1 VNVTIENLSPCKK
14 LVRFEVEAGTVDE
27 TFKTVTHDFRKH
39 AVVPGFRPGKAP
51 DEMVLKKY
59 EKDVAEE
66 VKRKLISDSYKQGVK
81 EHKLDVIGY
90 PEIEEIQFGRSQ
102 ALQFAA
108 TVETFPQFEMP
119 EYHGLP
125 ANREKRSVTPEDVT
139 RALDALR
146 IQKATFQKVERP
158 LQEGDFAV
166 VNYTGTCEGKPIT
179 EIAPVAR
186 GLTEQKNF
194 WVEMKAGSFIP
205 GFTEQLIGAKAG
217 EKRTVSIDFP
227 ADFVTAQLAGK
238 KGVFEVEV
246 VESKERILPEL
257 NDAFAKTYDA
267 ENLEVL
273 REGVRSDLQN
283 ELNMKQKRDIRGQVI
298 NALLN
303 LVSFDLPETP
313 VQNETRNLVYQ
324 FVNDYKKR
332 GASDEAIDQQK
343 EKIYGVAAE
352 SAKGRVKAMVLFQKI
367 AEKEGIR
374 VSQEEISARVVA
386 LAQSYDMPLQKFVK
400 ELEARNGFV
409 DIHRELLDE
418 KVINFLQEHAQIKDV
433 EPAAAAT
440 P

>member
-194 WVEMKAGSFIP
+194 WVEMKGGSFIP

-386 LAQSYDMPLQKFVK
+386 LAQNYDMPLQKFVK